1 MNHIFIP
8 EKKTIVSMPSFYE
21 IVLNPLRRCLNDDA
35 GKDAFY
41 IDGKSYTYGSFGEII
56 NSIREAVAKCSDI
69 IVGLVIRDDM
79 ETYASIIALW
89 MEGKAYVPL
98 HPFHPHERNLEIVRQ
113 VGLNYIIDTSK
124 KTEFSNLNV
133 INPKKMAISG
143 ECFDEVVSISDDA
156 LAYILFTSGSTGK
169 PKGVRITRGNVASF
183 MDSFWK
189 TGIFISSEDRC
200 LQCFDLTF
208 DVSVQSFLVALTRG
222 ACLYTVPYGQVKYLY
237 VASLIHEQHI
247 TFGAMAPSM
256 LTYLRPYFGELD
268 AASLKSCILTAE
280 ACPVDLL
287 EEWSHCAVNADLYD
301 FYGPTEATIYCTYYK
316 YNRGEDNLSSN
327 GIVSIGKPL
336 ANVQWIII
344 DEEGNALLE
353 MGKGEL
359 CIAGPQLSPGYWN
372 DDEKNKAS
380 FFVRLAK
387 GDEIRYYHTGD
398 LCYMDVS
405 GNLMYV
411 ERIDRQAK
419 IQGFRVELSE
429 IEFYAREF
437 YHNKARVV
445 AMACNNS
452 QGLSEIALFVES
464 TQIDPNEL
472 LSYLR
477 EKMPAYMIPSRVIF
491 EDEFPINSSD
501 KIDRKKL
508 KDKLL

>member
-1 MNHIFIP
+1 MNGII
-8 EKKTIVSMPSFYE
+8 EEIVARISCLATHPSFCINGQAY
-21 IVLNPLRRCLNDDA
+21 N
-35 GKDAFY
+35 Y
-41 IDGKSYTYGSFGEII
+41 YQFGERV
-56 NSIREAVAKCSDI
+56 SIVRSLIKQLNTSENI
-69 IVGLVIRDDM
+69 FGLVIHDDL
-79 ETYASIIALW
+79 ETYASIVALW
-89 MEGKAYVPL
+89 MEGKAYVPM
-98 HPFHPHERNLEIVRQ
+98 HPLHPHERNLEIVRQ
-113 VGLNYIIDTSK
+113 VGLGYVIDTSE
-124 KTEFSNLNV
+124 TTRFSGLNV
-133 INPKKMAISG
+133 INPKMMAYSG
-143 ECFDEVVSISDDA
+143 EHFNDFVSASDDA

-189 TGIFISSEDRC
+189 TGISVTPEDRC

-222 ACLYTVPYGQVKYLY
+222 ACVYTIPFGQVKYLY
-237 VASLIHEQHI
+237 VASLIHEHRV

-256 LTYLRPYFGELD
+256 LTYLRPFFGELD
-268 AASLKSCILTAE
+268 ASSLKTCILTAE

-287 EEWSHCAVNADLYD
+287 EEWSHCAVNAELYD
-301 FYGPTEATIYCTYYK
+301 FYGPTEATIYCTHYK

-336 ANVQWIII
+336 ANVKWIII
-344 DEEGNALLE
+344 DEEGNALPE
-353 MGKGEL
+353 MENGEL
-359 CIAGPQLSPGYWN
+359 CLAGPQLSPGYWN

-380 FFVRLAK
+380 FFVK
-387 GDEIRYYHTGD
+387 KVNGEEIRYYHTGD

-429 IEFYAREF
+429 IEFHARAYF
-437 YHNKARVV
+437 HNDARVV
-445 AMACNNS
+445 AMAYNNV

-464 TQIDPNEL
+464 APIDTAKL
-472 LSYLR
+472 LCYLR
-477 EKMPAYMIPSRVIF
+477 EKMPVYMIPSQVIF
-491 EDEFPINSSD
+491 EPSFPINGSD

-508 KDKLL
+508 RNKLS